1 MNRFPTVREM
11 GRLALPL
18 GTMLV
23 AGELGLER
31 TTRWAR
37 TGGALSPLFPTLNAE
52 EVALLDLPV
61 VQSSNP
67 SLTPARVV
75 RELSRLRVAAIVVKG
90 EVDTPTLREAD
101 RTNTPLYILP
111 DASEIPR
118 VSRSIIRLL
127 SDRETQEEAQASMLY
142 RLLSQQVVAENGLR
156 YLVQT
161 LHEVTGHAVTVRT
174 PTGELL
180 AGSGNYPPGAVEQMA
195 PILVGDVLTAH
206 LTLAD
211 HPTRLDAFTA
221 IALEQ
226 GAAALALELA
236 KLEAIEAVRSG
247 VQLEFLTAL
256 LRNEPEHV
264 LVARAR
270 AADFTLETFH
280 WLVVGVAEERKE
292 VTTWLRR
299 ATRYA
304 EDGGWS
310 VRSTMTVETV
320 SPYVNL
326 SQGTVVLSGGGEW
339 SRPHTTLINTLRD
352 TWTGQSPLSMAV
364 GDPAFGLSG
373 IQKSLEEARGALTL
387 GIRLLGVGRNY
398 LHREMGLYR
407 LLRHLQGTEDL
418 THFLQRTLGALETYD
433 RDHNAELVESLVV
446 LLDHGGNVSAAAKAM
461 HLHRNSLI
469 YRVERIREIAG
480 LDPTHAED
488 GFTLRLALMLAPLR

>member
-1 MNRFPTVREM
+1 MTRFPTVREM

-18 GTMLV
+18 GTLLV
-23 AGELGLER
+23 AGELGVER

-37 TGGALSPLFPTLNAE
+37 TGGALSPLFPILNAE

-90 EVDTPTLREAD
+90 EVDPPTLREAD

-111 DASEIPR
+111 DNTEIPR

-127 SDRETQEEAQASMLY
+127 SDRETQEEAQASALY

-161 LHEVTGHAVTVRT
+161 LHEVTGHAVSVTT
-174 PTGELL
+174 PTGDLL
-180 AGSGNYPPGAVEQMA
+180 AGSGNYPAGAVARTA
-195 PILVGDVLTAH
+195 PIVVGDMVIAH

-211 HPTRLDAFTA
+211 SPARVDTFTE

-270 AADFTLETFH
+270 AAEFTLESFH
-280 WLVVGVAEERKE
+280 WLLLGVAEERNE
-292 VTTWLRR
+292 INTWLRR

-304 EDGGWS
+304 EDAGWS
-310 VRSTMTVETV
+310 VRSTLTVETI

-326 SQGTVVLSGGGEW
+326 TQGTLVLSGGGEW
-339 SRPHTTLINTLRD
+339 SRPHATLINTLRE
-352 TWTGQSPLSMAV
+352 TWSGQSPLSLAV
-364 GDPAFGLSG
+364 GDPAYGLGG

-418 THFLQRTLGALETYD
+418 THFLHRTLGALEAYD
-433 RDHNAELVESLVV
+433 REHNAELVDSLIV
-446 LLDHGGNVSAAAKAM
+446 LLEQGGNVSAAAKAM

-469 YRVERIREIAG
+469 YRVERIRDIAG
-480 LDPTHAED
+480 LDPTNAED

>member
-1 MNRFPTVREM
+1 MTRFPTVREM

-18 GTMLV
+18 GTLLV
-23 AGELGLER
+23 AGEFGVER

-37 TGGALSPLFPTLNAE
+37 TGGALSPLFPILNAD

-75 RELSRLRVAAIVVKG
+75 RELSRLRVAAVVVKG

-111 DASEIPR
+111 DSAEIPR

-127 SDRETQEEAQASMLY
+127 SDRETQEEAQASALY

-156 YLVQT
+156 FLVQT
-161 LHEVTGHAVTVRT
+161 LHEVSGHAVSVAT
-174 PTGELL
+174 PTGDLL
-180 AGSGNYPPGAVEQMA
+180 AGSGNYPAGAVERMA
-195 PILVGDVLTAH
+195 PIVVGDLLTAY
-206 LTLAD
+206 LKIAD
-211 HPTRLDAFTA
+211 VPSRFDAFSD

-264 LVARAR
+264 LMARAR
-270 AADFTLETFH
+270 AADFALEEFH
-280 WLVVGVAEERKE
+280 WVLLGVSQARSEM
-292 VTTWLRR
+292 VTWLRR
-299 ATRYA
+299 TSRYA
-304 EDGGWS
+304 EESGWS
-310 VRSTMTVETV
+310 VRSTLSAESVP
-320 SPYVNL
+320 PYVNL
-326 SQGTVVLSGGGEW
+326 SQGTVVVSGGGEW
-339 SRPHTTLINTLRD
+339 SRPHGALLNILRD
-352 TWTGQSPLSMAV
+352 TWGGDSPLSLAV
-364 GDPAFGLSG
+364 GDPAFGLAG
-373 IQKSLEEARGALTL
+373 IQKSLAEARGALTL
-387 GIRLLGVGRNY
+387 GLRLLGVGRNY

-418 THFLQRTLGALETYD
+418 TQFLERTLGALEAYD
-433 RDHNAELVESLVV
+433 REHNAELVESLVV
-446 LLDHGGNVSAAAKAM
+446 LLEQGGNVSAAAKEM

-469 YRVERIREIAG
+469 YRVERIRDIAG
-480 LDPTHAED
+480 LDPTSAED

>member
-1 MNRFPTVREM
+1 MTRFPTVREM

-18 GTMLV
+18 GTHLL
-23 AGELGLER
+23 AGEFGVER
-31 TTRWAR
+31 IARWAR
-37 TGGALSPLFPTLNAE
+37 TGGALSPLFPILNAD

-90 EVDTPTLREAD
+90 IVDTPTLREAD

-111 DASEIPR
+111 DSAEIPR

-127 SDRETQEEAQASMLY
+127 SDREIQEEAQASALY

-156 YLVQT
+156 FLVQT
-161 LHEVTGHAVTVRT
+161 LHDVTGHAVSVSTASGDV
-174 PTGELL
+174 L
-180 AGSGNYPPGAVEQMA
+180 AGSGSYPPAAVERTA
-195 PILVGDVLTAH
+195 PVIVGDVLTAY

-211 HPTRLDAFTA
+211 GSAKFDAFSD

-226 GAAALALELA
+226 GAAALALELS

-256 LRNEPEHV
+256 LRSEPEHV

-270 AADFTLETFH
+270 AADFALEEFH
-280 WLVVGVAEERKE
+280 WVLLAVADERNE
-292 VTTWLRR
+292 LITWLRR

-310 VRSTMTVETV
+310 VRSTLSAE
-320 SPYVNL
+320 SIPPYVNL
-326 SQGTVVLSGGGEW
+326 SQATVVASGGGDW
-339 SRPHTTLINTLRD
+339 SRPHTALLNILRD
-352 TWTGQSPLSMAV
+352 TWSGNSPLSLAV
-364 GDPAFGLSG
+364 GDPAFGLAG
-373 IQKSLEEARGALTL
+373 IQKSLAEARGALTL
-387 GIRLLGVGRNY
+387 GVRLLGAGRNY

-418 THFLQRTLGALETYD
+418 TQFLERTLGALEAYD
-433 RDHNAELVESLVV
+433 REHNAELVPSLVV
-446 LLDHGGNVSAAAKAM
+446 LLEQGGNVSAAAKEM

-469 YRVERIREIAG
+469 YRVERIRDIAG
-480 LDPTHAED
+480 LDPTSAED

>member
-1 MNRFPTVREM
+1 MTRFPTVREM

-18 GTMLV
+18 GTLLV
-23 AGELGLER
+23 AGEFGVER
-31 TTRWAR
+31 ITRWAR
-37 TGGALSPLFPTLNAE
+37 TGGALSPLFPTLNAD

-75 RELSRLRVAAIVVKG
+75 RELSRLRVAAVVVKG

-111 DASEIPR
+111 ENAEIPR

-127 SDRETQEEAQASMLY
+127 SDRETQEEAQASALY

-156 YLVQT
+156 FLVQT
-161 LHEVTGHAVTVRT
+161 LHDVTGHAVTVST
-174 PTGELL
+174 PKGDLL
-180 AGSGNYPPGAVEQMA
+180 AGSGNYAAGAVERIA
-195 PILVGDVLTAH
+195 PIVVGDLLTAH

-211 HPTRLDAFTA
+211 MTGRFDAFTD

-256 LRNEPEHV
+256 LRGEPEHV

-270 AADFTLETFH
+270 AADFALEEFH
-280 WLVVGVAEERKE
+280 WVLLGVAEERNE
-292 VTTWLRR
+292 MMTWLRR

-304 EDGGWS
+304 EDAGWS
-310 VRSTMTVETV
+310 VRSTLSAESVP
-320 SPYVNL
+320 PYVNL
-326 SQGTVVLSGGGEW
+326 SQGTLVVSGGGDW
-339 SRPHTTLINTLRD
+339 SRPHTALLNILRD
-352 TWTGQSPLSMAV
+352 TWSGDGPLSLAV
-364 GDPAFGLSG
+364 GDPAFGLAG
-373 IQKSLEEARGALTL
+373 IQKSLAEARGALTL

-418 THFLQRTLGALETYD
+418 TQFLERTLGALEAYD
-433 RDHNAELVESLVV
+433 REHNAELVESLVV
-446 LLDHGGNVSAAAKAM
+446 LLEQGGNVSAAAKEM

-469 YRVERIREIAG
+469 YRVERIKDIAG
-480 LDPTHAED
+480 LDPTNAED